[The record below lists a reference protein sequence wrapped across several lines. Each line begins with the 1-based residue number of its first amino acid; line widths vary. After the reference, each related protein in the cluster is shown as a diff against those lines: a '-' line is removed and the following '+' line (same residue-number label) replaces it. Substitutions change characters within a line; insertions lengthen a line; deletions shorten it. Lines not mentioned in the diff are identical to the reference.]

1 MSLTDSAARL
11 SRSAAADTAPWI
23 VRLARAGYAAKGA
36 VYMLVGGLAVAAAVG
51 ARGET
56 ESKRGALATVLGA
69 PFGRAILA
77 IAAVGLMGYVV
88 WQGVRAVLDPEGRGS
103 DARGLAVRAGNALS
117 GAIYGSLA
125 FEALRLSRGASGSA
139 DQNST
144 AHWTSA
150 ALGLPFGRLLVG
162 LVGLGVAGY
171 GVYQAVR
178 AVRSDVGRRLDLSRL
193 TAGQRENV
201 EWIGRAG
208 LGARAVVFVLTGLF
222 LGVAAWR
229 ERAADARGLDGVLR
243 TLEQQ
248 AFGPAL
254 LAAVGLGL
262 VAYGLFQIIEA
273 RYRTI
278 RPA

>member
-11 SRSAAADTAPWI
+11 SHSSAADAAPWI
-23 VRLARAGYAAKGA
+23 IRLARAGYAAKGA

-56 ESKRGALATVLGA
+56 ESKSGALAAVLAA

-77 IAAVGLMGYVV
+77 VAAVGLLGYVV

-103 DARGLAVRAGNALS
+103 DAKGLAIRGAHALS
-117 GAIYGSLA
+117 GAAYGSLA
-125 FEALRLSRGASGSA
+125 FEALRLSRGTSGSA
-139 DQNST
+139 NQNST
-144 AHWTSA
+144 AHWTSE

-162 LVGLGVAGY
+162 LVGLSVAGY

-178 AVRSDVGRRLDLSRL
+178 AVRADVGRHLDLSDL
-193 TAGQRENV
+193 DARERDNV
-201 EWIGRAG
+201 VWVGRAG

-222 LGVAAWR
+222 LVIAAWR

-243 TLEQQ
+243 VLEQQ
-248 AFGPAL
+248 ALGPAL
-254 LAAVGLGL
+254 LATVGVGLA
-262 VAYGLFQIIEA
+262 AYGLFQVVEA

-278 RPA
+278 RPV